1 MLRIDNLNKSFGP
14 RVILADVTYHFPI
27 GERIALVGPNG
38 AGKTTL
44 LKILAGVEEADGGSI
59 QKPKDFTLAYLPQVP
74 NETPAPTV
82 LEECLLGGSG
92 TTQQVVRTYQKAL
105 ATLTHLYSPQAQDVF
120 DQAEAK
126 FLQIGGHSIEASAKS
141 VLTGLG
147 FRASDFQ
154 KDPRDLSGGW
164 RMRIELAKI
173 LVYPS
178 DFLILDEPTNHLDLP
193 SLVWVEKF
201 LRGYRGTLLLV
212 SHDRSLLE
220 RLPTYT
226 LHLHKGKMTPYK
238 GNFSAFL
245 EEKERQEETEAAAAA
260 NLRKR
265 REHLEKFVERFG
277 AKATK
282 ARQAQ
287 SRMKMIARIKDLEKD
302 FVADEDPSSMVLQLP
317 EPPPCGKLTISLK
330 DFSIGYD
337 RILSKGINLELQKGQ
352 RVAVVGLNG
361 IGKSTLLKTI
371 CGEIDP
377 KGGTITWGHQVQ
389 RAYFAQDQEKS
400 LDPSRTVLAEVMSSH
415 DKVTDRQARTVL
427 GHFLFSGDDVLKQI
441 RVLSGGEK
449 SRVGLAR
456 LLLQSAN
463 FLLLDEP
470 TNHLDISSVEVLAGA
485 LADYEGS
492 LLFVSHDRSF
502 IDSVATHIF
511 AMLPDGRSALFEGS
525 LEDYS
530 RLATHAGLP
539 NVFEASV
546 DLTIATASAPISTK
560 ETQAGSDDQVAQ
572 LRKER
577 SAFEKRQKQ
586 VDKELSDLQ
595 VKVSGIEERLLKPG
609 LSFNESQKLGTEL
622 SLLREAVERCE
633 ETWIECGAN
642 IETINGRLS
651 AMGRL

>member
-1 MLRIDNLNKSFGP
+1 MLRIDNLSKSFGTKA
-14 RVILADVTYHFPI
+14 ILADVSYHFPI

-44 LKILAGVEEADGGSI
+44 LRILAGEDEADHGHI
-59 QKPKDFTLAYLPQVP
+59 ERPKDFTLAYLPQVP
-74 NETPAPTV
+74 NLQPQATV
-82 LEECLLGGSG
+82 IEECLVGGSG
-92 TTQQVVRTYQKAL
+92 TTQQVVLRYRSAL
-105 ATLTHLYSPQAQDVF
+105 DQLTHGYSAAAQDAF
-120 DQAEAK
+120 DHAEARY
-126 FLQIGGHSIEASAKS
+126 LQIGGHSLEATAKG
-141 VLTGLG
+141 VLKGLG
-147 FRASDFQ
+147 FRLADFD

-173 LVYPS
+173 LVHPS

-201 LRGYRGTLLLV
+201 LRSYRGTLLLV

-220 RLPTYT
+220 RLPTVT
-226 LHLHKGKMTPYK
+226 LHLHRGKMMAYR

-245 EEKERQEETEAAAAA
+245 EEKERQEETEAAAAT

-287 SRMKMIARIKDLEKD
+287 SRIKMIARIKDLEKD
-302 FVADEDPSSMVLQLP
+302 VVADDDPASMVLQLP
-317 EPPPCGKLTISLK
+317 EPPSSGKLTLTLK

-337 RILSKGINLELQKGQ
+337 RVLSRGINLEIQRGQ
-352 RVAVVGLNG
+352 RIAVVGLNG

-371 CGEIDP
+371 CGEVQP
-377 KGGTITWGHQVQ
+377 LAGTLAWGHQVQ
-389 RAYFAQDQEKS
+389 PAYFAQDQEKT
-400 LDPSRTVLAEVMSSH
+400 LDPSRTVLAEVQSVNDRVS
-415 DKVTDRQARTVL
+415 DRQARTIL
-427 GHFLFSGDDVLKQI
+427 GHFLFSGDDVHKI
-441 RVLSGGEK
+441 TGVLSGGEK

-456 LLLQSAN
+456 LLLQPAN

-502 IDSVATHIF
+502 IDAVATHIF
-511 AMLPDGRSALFEGS
+511 AMLPDGRAALFEGS

-530 RLATHAGLP
+530 RLASHAGLP
-539 NVFEASV
+539 NVFEASLEV
-546 DLTIATASAPISTK
+546 ASPAAGVAVVK
-560 ETQAGSDDQVAQ
+560 EMEVPSADEVGQ

-577 SAFEKRQKQ
+577 SALEKKQKQ
-586 VDKELSDLQ
+586 LDRRLSDLQ
-595 VKVSGIEERLLKPG
+595 VQMAGLDSRLLTTG
-609 LSFNESQKLGTEL
+609 ISFNESQKIGSEL
-622 SLLREAVERCE
+622 ARCREEIEASE
-633 ETWIECGAN
+633 EVWIEGGAN
-642 IETINGRLS
+642 IELINARLKKLGRL
-651 AMGRL
+651 